1 MSVPVTGYILPV
13 CITKVL
19 LFVSVWTCGFN
30 LFLICVNSQE
40 FMTECTHTVWL
51 IVSFLCFYMMGLG
64 ANFTIREHPVPAAML
79 IVTMISGPIQYLRYT
94 VSIGNR
100 FPWLYISFQSPWFHY
115 IIIEST
121 IFPWWLSKRGAVLFF
136 KERGDIKKGGLIHL
150 SALWIYLKNKKL
162 KNLAFEKNINNKSK
176 GVSGM
181 K

>member
-1 MSVPVTGYILPV
+1 M
-13 CITKVL
+13 KVL

-51 IVSFLCFYMMGLG
+51 IVSLLCFYMMEHG
-64 ANFTIREHPVPAAML
+64 ANFTIREHPVPTAML

-100 FPWLYISFQSPWFHY
+100 FPWLYINCFQSPWFHY
-115 IIIEST
+115 IIIESR
-121 IFPWWLSKRGAVLFF
+121 IFPWLSKKGEFSFF
-136 KERGDIKKGGLIHL
+136 LRKGEYQEGGLTFCT
-150 SALWIYLKNKKL
+150 IYLKNKKL
-162 KNLAFEKNINNKSK
+162 KNLAFEKNVNNKRK
-176 GVSGM
+176 GLSGM